1 MCSAKALTRAASAL
15 LCVGLMGSACTL
27 QSSAAPTSPA
37 AGWESPPSASQ
48 TSVLTVRVLARGS
61 EQPIAGAQV
70 WTSTYRTTT
79 GADGLCALTVARG
92 EEMEVS
98 VSAPGY
104 QPMGASGVL
113 GGDERWTFYLPGN
126 HESVQ

>member
-1 MCSAKALTRAASAL
+1 MWNAGAPAAAASAL
-15 LCVGLMGSACTL
+15 LCVGLMGSGCTL
-27 QSSAAPTSPA
+27 QSSVAPTNPVG
-37 AGWESPPSASQ
+37 GWESPPSASQ

-70 WTSTYRTTT
+70 RTPTYRTTT

-126 HESVQ
+126 RESVQ